1 MMPWCQTSL
10 HKQGSL
16 YYSENAHVK
25 ECKCGLKGSTVE
37 IKASKLRTYRMPYYL
52 VIWDLKI
59 EKKKPHTPVIFFLF
73 TSYMYFKLIF
83 ILKQSIATKHYLMV
97 KTWILHL
104 KNKESRVLHFKFPGT
119 KIHPFANFLHCYV
132 IFAYKL

>member
-59 EKKKPHTPVIFFLF
+59 EKKTHTPVIFFVYIIHVF
-73 TSYMYFKLIF
+73 QTNFHTETIDSYKTLSDGQDMNFAFK
-83 ILKQSIATKHYLMV
+83 KQ
-97 KTWILHL
+97 
-104 KNKESRVLHFKFPGT
+104 RVT
-119 KIHPFANFLHCYV
+119 CFAF
-132 IFAYKL
+132 

>member
-59 EKKKPHTPVIFFLF
+59 EKKPHTPVIFFVYIIHVF
-73 TSYMYFKLIF
+73 QTNFHTETIDSYKTLSDGQDMNFAFK
-83 ILKQSIATKHYLMV
+83 KQ
-97 KTWILHL
+97 
-104 KNKESRVLHFKFPGT
+104 RVT
-119 KIHPFANFLHCYV
+119 CFAF
-132 IFAYKL
+132 

>member
-59 EKKKPHTPVIFFLF
+59 EKKNPHTCYFFF
-73 TSYMYFKLIF
+73 VYIIHVFQTNFHTETIDSYKTLSDGQDMNFAFKKTKSHVF
-83 ILKQSIATKHYLMV
+83 CILNSQGPKYS
-97 KTWILHL
+97 
-104 KNKESRVLHFKFPGT
+104 
-119 KIHPFANFLHCYV
+119 NFLHCYV